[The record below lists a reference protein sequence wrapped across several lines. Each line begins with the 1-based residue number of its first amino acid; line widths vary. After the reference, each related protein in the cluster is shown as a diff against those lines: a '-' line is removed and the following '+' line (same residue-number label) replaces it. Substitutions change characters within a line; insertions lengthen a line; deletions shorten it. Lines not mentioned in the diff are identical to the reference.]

1 MNKMKWLL
9 VVVLLAALPLFGQ
22 ERNVRISVFAS
33 QVSMDGA
40 DLDDGFE
47 TEFEDGQGFGLAA
60 AMPFNRFLGVE
71 AAIFSLRNE
80 SRLLLEGEAPFE
92 LGRADLVPITVGV
105 QAHLA
110 GGSRIDPYIGAGAA
124 YVMASDL
131 YSEDLDVVG
140 IGRIDVDNEFTYYL
154 NAGIG
159 FDFTD
164 RFGIAIDG
172 RYIPYEPSTRAA
184 AGGEV
189 ELDLTPTI
197 ISAALRFRF

>member
-9 VVVLLAALPLFGQ
+9 VVLFAALPLFAQ

-40 DLDDGFE
+40 DLDDEFS
-47 TEFEDGQGFGLAA
+47 TEFEDGDGFGLAA
-60 AMPFNRFLGVE
+60 AMPFNRFLGIE
-71 AAIFSLRNE
+71 ASIFSLRSE
-80 SRLLLEGEAPFE
+80 SRLLFEGAAPFE
-92 LGRADLVPITVGV
+92 LGRADLVPLSVGL
-105 QAHLA
+105 QGHLT
-110 GGSRIDPYIGAGAA
+110 GGARFDPYIGAGAT
-124 YVMASDL
+124 YMMASDL
-131 YSEDLDVVG
+131 YSEDLDIVG
-140 IGRIDVDNEFTYYL
+140 IGRIEVDNEFTYYL

-172 RYIPYEPSTRAA
+172 RYIPYEPATRAA
-184 AGGEV
+184 AGEEV